1 MKYHLH
7 NRPDREITSVE
18 EIAELLKKGKYVTIA
33 MCQDN
38 EPYVVTLSYGY
49 DSAGNALYFHAS
61 HEGMKMDFLK
71 ANPNVCA
78 TIIEDGGYIQDE
90 CAHQFKS
97 LIIRGVM
104 KLVEESEEKKYGMHI
119 LLNHLE
125 EKPSVVQRLQLKSE
139 GRFSTMAVLKLEIQ
153 ELHGKAGK

>member
-7 NRPDREITSVE
+7 NRPDREITSAE
-18 EIAELLKKGKYVTIA
+18 EITELLKKGRYVTIA
-33 MCQDN
+33 LCRDN

-49 DSAGNALYFHAS
+49 DSANNALYFHAA

-78 TIIEDGGYIQDE
+78 SIIDDGGYIQDE
-90 CAHQFKS
+90 CKHPFKT
-97 LIIRGVM
+97 LIIRGTLNVVDD
-104 KLVEESEEKKYGMHI
+104 LEEKRHGMHV

-125 EKPSVVQRLQLKSE
+125 EKPSVVQHLMLESE
-139 GRFSTMAVLKLEIQ
+139 GLFSKMAVLKLEIQ